1 MNQLLYNYDI
11 YPKVFPVGQPVDI
24 TIRGLGEHV
33 RFSGEYR
40 IVVLRLDADTARGY
54 VGQNGTE
61 YTVTAGD
68 DNTLRIQFTAQVECE
83 HFVRVFR
90 PGEERRLFQLSV
102 YALNPDLA
110 CRIPLRGDLHMH
122 TCRSDGHE
130 DPATV
135 CANYRKLGYDFLVI
149 TDHRRYYPSL
159 EAQKAYENTPHYLNI
174 LPGEEVHMPLTSVH
188 IVNAGGTFSVN
199 GMLDTSSN
207 YKEKG
212 AALETRSLD
221 GKAPDVIDEEEYRR
235 QIEELAA
242 SERCADC
249 PADADKISYAVCCW
263 VFDRIRE
270 GGGLGIFAHPY
281 WISDMWNVPDSL
293 LRHMM
298 KKHPFDAFEVLG
310 GENYY
315 EQNGFQTALYYEEYR
330 ENRIHPIV
338 GSTDTHGST
347 EHNRNSD
354 ICSTI
359 VFAHENERTDILAS
373 IRDRYSVAV
382 DTISKE
388 YRLVGELRFQKYA
401 CFLMDNWFPLH
412 DRIAAMDGELMREYY
427 LGEADASELSNMKDK
442 AEKLMKKYFV
452 LA

>member
-212 AALETRSLD
+212 AALETRSFD

-242 SERCADC
+242 SDRCADC
-249 PADADKISYAVCCW
+249 PADADRISYAVCCW

-373 IRDRYSVAV
+373 IRDKYSVAV

-388 YRLVGELRFQKYA
+388 YRLVGEFRFQRYA

-442 AEKLMKKYFV
+442 AEKLLKKYFV

>member
-24 TIRGLGEHV
+24 TIRGLGEHAK
-33 RFSGEYR
+33 FSGEYR
-40 IVVLRLDADTARGY
+40 IVVLRLDADTSRGY
-54 VGQNGTE
+54 IGQNGTE
-61 YTVTAGD
+61 YTVTAGA
-68 DNTLRIQFTAQVECE
+68 DNTLRINFTAQVECE

-90 PGEERRLFQLSV
+90 PGEERRMFQLSV

-135 CANYRKLGYDFLVI
+135 CANYRKRGYDFLVI
-149 TDHRRYYPSL
+149 TDHQRYYPSL

-174 LPGEEVHMPLTSVH
+174 LPGEEVHLPLTSVH

-199 GMLDTSSN
+199 GMLDTSKN
-207 YKEKG
+207 FLEKG

-221 GKAPDVIDEEEYRR
+221 GKAPDVIDAEAYKR

-242 SERCADC
+242 SDVCADC
-249 PADADKISYAVCCW
+249 PEDVDKISYAVCCW
-263 VFDRIRE
+263 AFDQIRE
-270 GGGLGIFAHPY
+270 GGGLAIFAHPY
-281 WISDMWNVPDSL
+281 WISDMWNVPEAFSSY
-293 LRHMM
+293 MM

-359 VFAHENERTDILAS
+359 VFAHENERTDILNS
-373 IRDRYSVAV
+373 IRDKYSVAV
-382 DTISKE
+382 DSISKE
-388 YRLVGELRFQKYA
+388 YRLVGEFRFQKYA
-401 CFLMDNWFPLH
+401 CFLMDNWFPIH

-427 LGEADASELSNMKDK
+427 LGEADAAELSNMKDK
-442 AEKLMKKYFV
+442 AEALMKKYFV

>member
-11 YPKVFPVGQPVDI
+11 YPKVFPVGRSVEI
-24 TIRGLGEHV
+24 TIRGLGEHAK
-33 RFSGEYR
+33 FSGEYR
-40 IVVLRLDADTARGY
+40 IVVLRLDADTSRGY

-68 DNTLRIQFTAQVECE
+68 DNTLRIQFTAPVECE
-83 HFVRVFR
+83 YFVRVFR

-102 YALNPDLA
+102 YALDSDLA
-110 CRIPLRGDLHMH
+110 SRIPLRGDLHMH
-122 TCRSDGHE
+122 TCRSDGRE

-212 AALETRSLD
+212 AALETRSFD

-242 SERCADC
+242 SDRCADC

-373 IRDRYSVAV
+373 IRDKYSVAV

-388 YRLVGELRFQKYA
+388 YRLVGEFRFQRYA

-442 AEKLMKKYFV
+442 AEKLLNKYFV